1 MDNQLVEKWDAL
13 LMSEDAPVVT
23 SKESMAQL
31 LENEEAYM
39 MESANAVADMAQY
52 TPILVPAVRRI
63 FPNLLANEIVGVQ
76 SMNAPTGY
84 AYALRYAYAGV
95 NGADIK
101 GVNNAANDRGTFG
114 RDLTGGAVTF
124 ASFAILASVPTFD
137 FGTGTPTVTFVSGA
151 VTAVG
156 NVTYAEAGRC
166 LVTMPM
172 TAAALVNPGV
182 TGTSSVGGVFTVVAL
197 FNNEAGYNLIFK
209 NYAGPVSTAAGEV
222 LNNSTMKNMKMSLE
236 RVAIEAQTRKLKA
249 EYTVEL
255 AQDLKNV
262 HGLDAEAELINI
274 LEYEISAELDRELV
288 DLINAKA
295 TITPNWVYGGYGV
308 QTGGGV
314 ATNTADGRWE
324 GEKIRTLYTRILRE
338 SNQVAL
344 QTRRGQANFIICSSN
359 VAAALESLSGFM
371 YSAVPGTVKPT
382 LGVAKIGTL
391 DGRFAVYLDT
401 FAYTDYITLGYKG
414 SSAFDT
420 GIIYCPY
427 VPLMLQK
434 VTDPE
439 TFQPK
444 LAFMTRDAIC
454 ANLFGAE
461 KYYRKFKVDFSGSSF
476 SSGPQWGNDANPGA
490 GFNNYTLNF

>member
-1 MDNQLVEKWDAL
+1 MENQLVEKWDAL
-13 LMSEDAPVVT
+13 LTAEGAPVV
-23 SKESMAQL
+23 SNKETMSQL
-31 LENEEAYM
+31 LENEEIYM
-39 MESANAVADMAQY
+39 VEAGNAAADMAQY

-95 NGADIK
+95 NADPDR
-101 GVNNAANDRGTFG
+101 GVNPVDRGTFN
-114 RDLTGGAVTF
+114 RAIDNAAARFTTV
-124 ASFAILASVPTFD
+124 AILASNPAFLFSATVSAIN
-137 FGTGTPTVTFVSGA
+137 GTP
-151 VTAVG
+151 VTA
-156 NVTYAEAGRC
+156 TIIYQEPGR
-166 LVTMPM
+166 
-172 TAAALVNPGV
+172 ALVNLPSSAV
-182 TGTSSVGGVFTVVAL
+182 PAFTPGTSGTLAGGSVFQIVAI

-209 NYAGPVSTAAGEV
+209 NYSGPVATATGEV
-222 LNNSTMKNMKMSLE
+222 LNNDTMKNMKMTLE

-249 EYTVEL
+249 EYTIEL

-288 DLINAKA
+288 DLINARA
-295 TITPNWVYGGYGV
+295 TDVGSWTYGIPGV
-308 QTGGGV
+308 LTSGG
-314 ATNTADGRWE
+314 TTEADGRWE
-324 GEKIRTLYTRILRE
+324 QEKFRTLYTRILRE
-338 SNQVAL
+338 SNQVAI

-371 YSAVPGTVKPT
+371 YSAVPGQVKPT

-401 FAYTDYITLGYKG
+401 FATADYVTVGYKG
-414 SSAFDT
+414 TSAFDT

-427 VPLMLQK
+427 IPLMLQK
-434 VTDPE
+434 VTDPS

-444 LAFMTRDAIC
+444 IAFMTRDSIC
-454 ANLFGAE
+454 GNLFGAE
-461 KYYRKFKVDFSGSSF
+461 KYYRKFSVNLTGSSL
-476 SSGPQWGNDANPGA
+476 A
-490 GFNNYTLNF
+490 GGTFA